1 MARTMTIGQLAKA
14 AGVNVETVRY
24 YQRRGLIPEPVRPPA
39 GQRHYAEGAVRRMGF
54 IRGAQR
60 LGFSLEEVKSLL
72 ELSGGET
79 CRKARQL
86 AEEKHEMLGV
96 RVAELNSMRRQLRA
110 LIKQCLAAGR
120 GSSCPLIDA
129 LYAESAK
136 RR

>member
-1 MARTMTIGQLAKA
+1 MARAMTIGQLAKA

-24 YQRRGLIPEPVRPPA
+24 YQRRGLIPEPAKPPA
-39 GQRHYAEGAVRRMGF
+39 GQRHYPEGVVRRMGF
-54 IRGAQR
+54 IRAAQR

-79 CRKARQL
+79 CRKARNL
-86 AEEKHEMLGV
+86 AEDKYQMLGI

-110 LIKQCLAAGR
+110 LIKRCLATGR
-120 GSSCPLIDA
+120 GSTCPLIDE
-129 LYAESAK
+129 LYEESAK